1 MLSSP
6 SHGEA
11 GAARCALCRLPSLLR
26 VATAVTL
33 LVLPKECLLLLTSWT
48 GTP

>member
-11 GAARCALCRLPSLLR
+11 GAARCALCRLRSLLR

-33 LVLPKECLLLLTSWT
+33 LVLLKECLLLLTSWT